1 MGVSPPLPQTRV
13 CISNYLVNEK
23 ASEEISILFFFL
35 LFFPKALLNG
45 VGFFNCEKYAKG
57 QPCRTNS
64 NRLEIQVPPNER
76 SRLRLIQAG
85 AHALFKVS
93 VDGHP
98 LEVIEADAT
107 PVQSSVLFHRVPL
120 HNAER

>member
-1 MGVSPPLPQTRV
+1 MGVSLPLPQTRV
-13 CISNYLVNEK
+13 CISNYLLNEK
-23 ASEEISILFFFL
+23 ASEEINILFFFL
-35 LFFPKALLNG
+35 LFFRKALLNG
-45 VGFFNCEKYAKG
+45 VGFFNCEKYANGK
-57 QPCRTNS
+57 PCQTNS
-64 NRLEIQVPPNER
+64 NRLEIQVPPKQR

-85 AHALFKVS
+85 SHALFKVS

-107 PVQSSVLFHRVPL
+107 PVQSSQLFHRIPL